1 MATRVL
7 VIDNDRL
14 ITEQLKDA
22 LGELGYEVFVA
33 QDGLEGLEIN
43 RQVRPQ
49 IIVLDVVLPKLDGFR
64 FCRYLKE
71 DPEFAEVP
79 IIVLS
84 SIGPEDMQRM
94 IENGALTALPKE
106 PMAQLLPKLSRIIE
120 SILTNQRID
129 QEKRVKERTPPPE
142 ILRELMK
149 ERSHFQEIMAV
160 LPDGFIE
167 LDSMHRVL
175 FANAAACRLLK
186 QNEVSIVGKNFP
198 EIFLPEM
205 RLRLNTILRSVTVGN
220 ALPFRETIPFEN
232 QHLKLSFASVSA
244 SSVYTGAIVLI
255 HDAGL
260 EVTRMEELN
269 RQNRQLQ
276 QMKQELERRFNAV
289 QIIQRLSSE
298 VQYPYGY
305 PEIIGAILA
314 FLPELMNTEITAS
327 LMQSADTCKL
337 HIFVKEDVGQ
347 EAINRVKA
355 AMLEHYQSI
364 SGQTIEAAQV
374 LYSFSGVS
382 FTNAASLPLRS
393 TLFAPIK
400 IEENVDGSIGCFST
414 QPAAFTYFDE
424 QLLGMFLN
432 LTLNAVVDLRILVES
447 ERKKMQAMV
456 ESMADGVLMTD
467 QSDQLVVMNQAA
479 RKILHV
485 SRKEDNLTKKYFQDT
500 LGFYPFHLTKGMVQ
514 RSGLPATI
522 KEEIKVFDKTLHS
535 VVSPVYDQEGR
546 QTGMVVVL
554 RDITEQKEM
563 EERKNDFLSVISHE
577 LRTPLASIGGSIDL
591 VLEGVVGQINDK
603 QKRYLELA
611 KDSCQKLN
619 VVID

>member
-1 MATRVL
+1 
-7 VIDNDRL
+7 
-14 ITEQLKDA
+14 
-22 LGELGYEVFVA
+22 EVFVA

-546 QTGMVVVL
+546 QTGTVVVL

-591 VLEGVVGQINDK
+591 VLEGV
-603 QKRYLELA
+603 
-611 KDSCQKLN
+611 
-619 VVID
+619 